1 MMTKKLNIKVFSDGA
16 VLETM
21 LKDLQTGLVT
31 GFTTNPSLMKKAGIS
46 SYIGFAKE
54 VLAKITDYPV
64 SFEVFAD
71 DLASVE
77 KEAEKIA
84 SLGDNVYVKI
94 PVTTSTGESTCPLI
108 QKLSAKGIKLNVTAI
123 FTIEQ
128 TQAVVDHLTAGVP
141 AIVSVFAG
149 RIADGVPAIVSVFAG
164 RIADTGVD
172 PMPIMEEA
180 LRICRQKEGVELLWA
195 SPRETYNIYQADQ
208 LGVDIITCTT
218 DLIAKLPLQGKD
230 LEDYSLETVQM
241 FLKDSTSLGFKI
253 LEDAKH

>member
-1 MMTKKLNIKVFSDGA
+1 MSLP
-16 VLETM
+16 VLLICI

-71 DLASVE
+71 DLASME

-94 PVTTSTGESTCPLI
+94 PVTTSTGESTCPVI

-149 RIADGVPAIVSVFAG
+149 RIAD
-164 RIADTGVD
+164 TGVD

-180 LRICRQKEGVELLWA
+180 LRICRQKEEVELLWA

-253 LEDAKH
+253 LEDDNH

>member
-1 MMTKKLNIKVFSDGA
+1 MTKKLNVKVFSDGA

-54 VLAKITDYPV
+54 VLAKITDYRV

-71 DLASVE
+71 DLASME

-128 TQAVVDHLTAGVP
+128 TQAVVDHLTA
-141 AIVSVFAG
+141 
-149 RIADGVPAIVSVFAG
+149 GVPAIVSVFAG

-253 LEDAKH
+253 LEDDNH

>member
-1 MMTKKLNIKVFSDGA
+1 MTKKLNVKVFSDGA

-71 DLASVE
+71 DLASME

-94 PVTTSTGESTCPLI
+94 PVTTSTGESTCSVI

-128 TQAVVDHLTAGVP
+128 TQAVVDHLTA
-141 AIVSVFAG
+141 
-149 RIADGVPAIVSVFAG
+149 GVPAIVSVFAG

>member
-1 MMTKKLNIKVFSDGA
+1 MTKKLNIKVFSDGA

-31 GFTTNPSLMKKAGIS
+31 GFTTNPSLMKKAGIT

-71 DLASVE
+71 DLASME

-108 QKLSAKGIKLNVTAI
+108 QKLSAQGIKLNVTAI

-128 TQAVVDHLTAGVP
+128 TQVVVNHLTT
-141 AIVSVFAG
+141 
-149 RIADGVPAIVSVFAG
+149 GVPAIVSVFAG

-180 LRICRQKEGVELLWA
+180 LHICRQKEGVELLWA

-208 LGVDIITCTT
+208 LGVDIITCTS

-253 LEDAKH
+253 LEDDTY

>member
-1 MMTKKLNIKVFSDGA
+1 MTKKLNVKVFSDGA

-71 DLASVE
+71 DLASME

-149 RIADGVPAIVSVFAG
+149 RIT
-164 RIADTGVD
+164 DTGVD

-230 LEDYSLETVQM
+230 LKDYSLETVQM
-241 FLKDSTSLGFKI
+241 FLKESTSLGFKI
-253 LEDAKH
+253 LEDANH

>member
-1 MMTKKLNIKVFSDGA
+1 MTKKLNVKVFSDGA

-71 DLASVE
+71 DLASME

-94 PVTTSTGESTCPLI
+94 PVTTSTGESTCSVI

-149 RIADGVPAIVSVFAG
+149 C
-164 RIADTGVD
+164 IADTGVD

-180 LRICRQKEGVELLWA
+180 LRICRQKEEVELLWA

-253 LEDAKH
+253 LEDDNH

>member
-71 DLASVE
+71 DLASME

-128 TQAVVDHLTAGVP
+128 TQAVVDHLTA
-141 AIVSVFAG
+141 
-149 RIADGVPAIVSVFAG
+149 GVPAIVSVFAG

-253 LEDAKH
+253 LEDDNH

>member
-1 MMTKKLNIKVFSDGA
+1 MMTKKLNVKVFSDGA

-71 DLASVE
+71 DLASME

-94 PVTTSTGESTCPLI
+94 PVTTSTGESTCPVI

-149 RIADGVPAIVSVFAG
+149 RIAD
-164 RIADTGVD
+164 TGVD

-180 LRICRQKEGVELLWA
+180 LRICRQKEEVELLWA

-230 LEDYSLETVQM
+230 LEDYFLETVQM

-253 LEDAKH
+253 LEDDNH